1 MNTYRMQ
8 TEIIQDIVKIKL
20 STEKKG
26 KDKFKPEFCGKDFYL
41 NHQNQFTLISSATHN
56 LNTKHKVILFTLALC
71 CLRRPNDWY
80 GGQLSPPRETDSTP
94 ADFHFSLFQLFREI
108 GILWPA
114 KLDPKI
120 SVLDFL
126 SMVKIKPI
134 PEAAISGLFHFFTGD
149 YQLEVLSYEPNPTE
163 VLHYQIQNKRILTF
177 DDDTST
183 WIDKKFGERD
193 VLSFI
198 LHDLIHAEHFLG
210 DSQKRQSQIGFYKFT
225 KLILDNNLVDQFLL
239 SAEFNRQFCYL
250 ISDMNSHIIH
260 LLKTLRA
267 IIDQHNSFQNETVWP
282 QITQLLLSQNT
293 NAQTL
298 RDALNRIN
306 TPLFSISDA
315 EALLHFFQNELN

>member
-1 MNTYRMQ
+1 MQ
-8 TEIIQDIVKIKL
+8 TEIIQDLVKTKL

-26 KDKFKPEFCGKDFYL
+26 KDKFKPHFCGKDFYL
-41 NHQNQFTLISSATHN
+41 NHQNHFKLISSATHDFN
-56 LNTKHKVILFTLALC
+56 SQHKVILFTLALC
-71 CLRRPNDWY
+71 CLRRPLDWY
-80 GGQLSPPRETDSTP
+80 AGQLSPLRQTHSTP
-94 ADFHFSLFQLFREI
+94 ADFQFSLFYLFREL

-114 KLDPKI
+114 KLNPEI

-126 SMVKIKPI
+126 STVKIKPI
-134 PEAAISGLFHFFTGD
+134 PEAAMSGLFHFFTGD
-149 YQLEVLSYEPNPTE
+149 YKLEVLSYEPNPNE
-163 VLHYQIQNKRILTF
+163 VLEYQIQNKRILTF
-177 DDDTST
+177 DDDTTT
-183 WIDKKFGERD
+183 WIDKKYGERD

-210 DSQKRQSQIGFYKFT
+210 DPQKRQSQIGFYKFT

-239 SAEFNRQFCYL
+239 STEFNKQFCYL
-250 ISDMNSHIIH
+250 ISDMNSHVVH

-267 IIDQHNSFQNETVWP
+267 IIDQHNSTQKDTVWP
-282 QITQLLLSQNT
+282 RIVLLLT
-293 NAQTL
+293 PKEANAQTL

>member
-1 MNTYRMQ
+1 MQ
-8 TEIIQDIVKIKL
+8 TEIIQDLVKTEL

-26 KDKFKPEFCGKDFYL
+26 KDKFKPHFCGKDFYL
-41 NHQNQFTLISSATHN
+41 NHQNQFKLISNATTN
-56 LNTKHKVILFTLALC
+56 LSPKHKVILFTLALC
-71 CLRRPNDWY
+71 CLRRPKDWY
-80 GGQLSPPRETDSTP
+80 AGQLSPARQTHSTP
-94 ADFHFSLFQLFREI
+94 TDFQFSLFQLFRELA
-108 GILWPA
+108 ILWPT
-114 KLDPKI
+114 KLDHQI
-120 SVLDFL
+120 SIFEFL
-126 SMVKIKPI
+126 ATIKIKPI
-134 PEAAISGLFHFFTGD
+134 PEAAMSGLFHFFTDD
-149 YQLEVLSYEPNPTE
+149 YKLEVLSYEPNPNQ
-163 VLHYQIQNKRILTF
+163 VLEYQIQNKRILTF
-177 DDDTST
+177 DDDTTT
-183 WIDKKFGERD
+183 WVHKKYGERD

-210 DSQKRQSQIGFYKFT
+210 DTQKRQSQIGFYKFT

-239 SAEFNRQFCYL
+239 SAEFNKQFCYL

-267 IIDQHNSFQNETVWP
+267 IIDQHNSIQKETVWTR
-282 QITQLLLSQNT
+282 ITLLLDSKET

>member
-1 MNTYRMQ
+1 MQ
-8 TEIIQDIVKIKL
+8 TEIIQDLVRTKL
-20 STEKKG
+20 STEKIG
-26 KDKFKPEFCGKDFYL
+26 KDKFKPLFCGKDFYL
-41 NHQNQFTLISSATHN
+41 NHQIQFNLINSATRH
-56 LNTKHKVILFTLALC
+56 LSPKYKVILFTLTLC
-71 CLRRPNDWY
+71 CLRRPHDWY
-80 GGQLSPPRETDSTP
+80 AGRLTPPRQTDSTP
-94 ADFHFSLFQLFREI
+94 DDFKFSLFHLFRELE
-108 GILWPA
+108 ILWPN

-126 SMVKIKPI
+126 STVKIKPI
-134 PEAAISGLFHFFTGD
+134 PEAAMSGLFHFFTGD

-163 VLHYQIQNKRILTF
+163 VLYYQIQNKRILTF
-177 DDDTST
+177 DDDTTT
-183 WIDKKFGERD
+183 WIDKKYGERD

-225 KLILDNNLVDQFLL
+225 KLILDNNLVDEFLL
-239 SAEFNRQFCYL
+239 SAEFNNQFCYL

-267 IIDQHNSFQNETVWP
+267 IIDQHNSFQNETVWH
-282 QITQLLLSQNT
+282 QITQLLPSQNA

-315 EALLHFFQNELN
+315 ETLLDYFQNDLN

>member
-1 MNTYRMQ
+1 MQ
-8 TEIIQDIVKIKL
+8 TEIIQDLVKTKL
-20 STEKKG
+20 STEKIG
-26 KDKFKPEFCGKDFYL
+26 KDKFKPQFCGKDFYL
-41 NHQNQFTLISSATHN
+41 NHQIQFKLITSATLH
-56 LNTKHKVILFTLALC
+56 LSQKHKLILFTLALC

-80 GGQLSPPRETDSTP
+80 AGQLSPPRHTYSNP
-94 ADFHFSLFQLFREI
+94 AEFQFSLFQLFRELD
-108 GILWPA
+108 ILWPT

-126 SMVKIKPI
+126 SIVKIKPI
-134 PEAAISGLFHFFTGD
+134 PEAALSGLFHFFTDD

-163 VLHYQIQNKRILTF
+163 VLDYQIQNKRILTF
-177 DDDTST
+177 DNETT
-183 WIDKKFGERD
+183 KWVHKKYGERD

-225 KLILDNNLVDQFLL
+225 KLILDNNLLHEFLF
-239 SAEFNRQFCYL
+239 SAEFNKQFSYL
-250 ISDMNSHIIH
+250 ISDMNSHLIH

-267 IIDQHNSFQNETVWP
+267 IIDQHHSFQNETVWH
-282 QITQLLLSQNT
+282 QITQLLPSQNA

>member
-1 MNTYRMQ
+1 MQ
-8 TEIIQDIVKIKL
+8 TEIIQDLVKTRL

-26 KDKFKPEFCGKDFYL
+26 KDKFKPHFCGKDFYL
-41 NHQNQFTLISSATHN
+41 NHQNQFKLITMATQN
-56 LNTKHKVILFTLALC
+56 LSPQHEVILFTLSLC

-80 GGQLSPPRETDSTP
+80 AGQIFPSRQTHSAPV
-94 ADFHFSLFQLFREI
+94 DFQFSLFQLFREL
-108 GILWPA
+108 GILWPT

-120 SVLDFL
+120 SILDFL
-126 SMVKIKPI
+126 ATVKIKPV
-134 PEAAISGLFHFFTGD
+134 PEAAMSGLFHFFTGD
-149 YQLEVLSYEPNPTE
+149 YQLEVLNYEPSPNE
-163 VLHYQIQNKRILTF
+163 VLEYQIQNKRILTF
-177 DDDTST
+177 DNDATT
-183 WIDKKFGERD
+183 WVHKKYGERD

-239 SAEFNRQFCYL
+239 SAEFNKQFCYL

-267 IIDQHNSFQNETVWP
+267 VIDQHSPTPKDSVWP
-282 QITQLLLSQNT
+282 QITLLLTSKNT